1 MRTTFMGFQSVGE
14 ILRTMK
20 NELGACPL
28 PELSELL
35 EEGSALRRQADAEK
49 PPKSN
54 TGAQIGKFSFG
65 EVSE

>member
-1 MRTTFMGFQSVGE
+1 MNASGKGWQSVGE
-14 ILRTMK
+14 ILKTMK
-20 NELGACPL
+20 NELHACPL
-28 PELSELL
+28 PELAELL
-35 EEGSALRRQADAEK
+35 AHASALRRQADAEK

>member
-1 MRTTFMGFQSVGE
+1 MSTTSRGWQSVGE
-14 ILRTMK
+14 ILKTMK
-20 NELGACPL
+20 NDLRACPL

-35 EEGSALRRQADAEK
+35 AEGSALRRQADAEK

-54 TGAQIGKFSFG
+54 TGAQIGFLFL